1 MPAILGSETGW
12 LGPYLNILPLATI
25 VLFYVQQKM
34 FTPPAVDEQQKM
46 MQKMMGFMML
56 FMGLMFF
63 KVPSG
68 LCLYFI
74 TSSIW
79 AILEKKLLPKPVLD
93 TSSMDLGET
102 APTTPLSKAKKKLRD
117 EQNAAVQEKLRRIA
131 DRKKKGKNR

>member
-102 APTTPLSKAKKKLRD
+102 ATTPLSKACLLYTSPSPRD
-117 EQNAAVQEKLRRIA
+117 R
-131 DRKKKGKNR
+131 G

>member
-93 TSSMDLGET
+93 TSSLGLGDT
-102 APTTPLSKAKKKLRD
+102 PSAPLSKAQQKALD
-117 EQNAAVQEKLRRIA
+117 QQNSAVQDKLKRIA
-131 DRKKKGKNR
+131 DRKKMGKNR

>member
-1 MPAILGSETGW
+1 
-12 LGPYLNILPLATI
+12 
-25 VLFYVQQKM
+25 
-34 FTPPAVDEQQKM
+34 M

-93 TSSMDLGET
+93 TSNMDLGET
-102 APTTPLSKAKKKLRD
+102 ATTPLSKAKKKLRD
-117 EQNAAVQEKLRRIA
+117 EQNAAVKEKLQRIA

>member
-1 MPAILGSETGW
+1 
-12 LGPYLNILPLATI
+12 
-25 VLFYVQQKM
+25 
-34 FTPPAVDEQQKM
+34 

-102 APTTPLSKAKKKLRD
+102 STAPLSKANKKLRD
-117 EQNAAVQEKLRRIA
+117 EQNAAVKEKLQRIA